1 MKNKEQIV
9 VSAIITT
16 HNRIKLLPRAIDSV
30 LSQTYKNIELIVVND
45 SSDDGTKEMLS
56 SYENITVINIPK
68 SESHGA
74 NYARNL
80 GINASKGDY
89 VAFLDDDD
97 YWLPTKIEKQVQRM
111 EKGGYV
117 IVSCGYIEEIIRE
130 DGRAVFS
137 ENVSR
142 SRFDSNMSRKILY
155 NIYLLTSLILIDKEA
170 LHRVGLFD
178 EQLKAWQEYEMT
190 IRMAQIGPFSY
201 INEPLA
207 VYRVDVYDTNRT
219 TNKVYEWKQ
228 SAKYIYKKHKNLYD
242 QLSFKEK
249 IEVKKLYYRDGL
261 MRAKNAGF
269 RITGWWYSTCLK
281 FYFRL
286 SLLCNHFRFFNT

>member
-1 MKNKEQIV
+1 MKL
-9 VSAIITT
+9 VSAIIST

-68 SESHGA
+68 PESHGA

-111 EKGGYV
+111 EKGGYA
-117 IVSCGYIEEIIRE
+117 IVSCGFIEEIIRE
-130 DGRAVFS
+130 DDRADFLEDAS
-137 ENVSR
+137 GI
-142 SRFDSNMSRKILY
+142 RFDSNMSRKILY
-155 NIYLLTSLILIDKEA
+155 NFYSLSSRMLIDKSA
-170 LHRVGLFD
+170 LLRIGLFD
-178 EQLKAWQEYEMT
+178 ERLKIWQDYEMT

-201 INEPLA
+201 VNEPLS
-207 VYRVDVYDTNRT
+207 VNRVDVYDANRA
-219 TNKVYEWKQ
+219 TNKVHEWKQ
-228 SAKYIYKKHKNLYD
+228 SVKYIYKKHKKLYE

-269 RITGWWYSTCLK
+269 RIMGWWYSTCLK